1 MSSKTSSGVP
11 RGIILATLVLVFV
24 TSVAVVPHVG
34 VGRYDGHHKMVG
46 LYRARQWQ
54 LAAVASMSEII
65 GANEQVFGG
74 GLFVGYAGTLNHQFL
89 RRPSF
94 CLARTQLITV
104 SSYTMLASTLTT
116 AIATMF
122 MTAPLPGEGPSHC

>member
-1 MSSKTSSGVP
+1 MLNGRRQPSCGGTSRISREAYVRFCEGLGVKFP
-11 RGIILATLVLVFV
+11 GPTRQTRPF
-24 TSVAVVPHVG
+24 
-34 VGRYDGHHKMVG
+34 GRC
-46 LYRARQWQ
+46 R
-54 LAAVASMSEII
+54 AAVASMSEII